1 MFTSITSVI
10 ESETFKTLKFVL
22 GIFEIMLSNGVTIEE
37 LETIDY
43 SAISW
48 SMKISEI
55 SVDIYTE
62 VVASVETSV
71 EVNFENLY
79 SVAIASAMSADVTAM
94 TFINFLAST
103 NVELVNKFVFE
114 LASLTFDSSF
124 GGAYEAFVPAVTE
137 VLKTSEFYSEE
148 ILATFQKDVIFS
160 DQFASVL
167 FVFETI
173 SQAEHI
179 FNDFI
184 R

>member
-1 MFTSITSVI
+1 MI
-10 ESETFKTLKFVL
+10 ESETFKTLNFVL
-22 GIFEIMLSNGVTIEE
+22 GIFEIMVSNGVTVEE

-48 SMKISEI
+48 SMQISEI
-55 SVDIYTE
+55 SVEIYTE
-62 VVASVETSV
+62 IVSSVETSI

-79 SVAIASAMSADVTAM
+79 SVAIASALSADVTAM

-137 VLKTSEFYSEE
+137 VLKTSDLYSEE

-160 DQFASVL
+160 NQFASVL
-167 FVFETI
+167 FVYETI
-173 SQAEHI
+173 S
-179 FNDFI
+179 
-184 R
+184 